1 MSNDIIV
8 REMQAEGATYTN
20 VAQKLD
26 LPYEM
31 VRSVS
36 HEAGI
41 VRKRGVP
48 VGTRG
53 VRRNHKIDDEKLK
66 QLVADGI
73 GLKAIAS
80 HFSCTKQ
87 AVWCAKKRLGLPS
100 SK

>member
-1 MSNDIIV
+1 MGNDIIV

-26 LPYEM
+26 LPYEK

-53 VRRNHKIDDEKLK
+53 ARRNHKIDDEKLK
-66 QLVADGI
+66 QLVADGL
-73 GLKAIAS
+73 GLKAIAG

-87 AVWCAKKRLGLPS
+87 AVWCAKKRLGL
-100 SK
+100 

>member
-1 MSNDIIV
+1 MSNEIIL

-26 LPYEM
+26 LPYER

-66 QLVADGI
+66 QLVADGL
-73 GLKAIAS
+73 GLKAIAE

-87 AVWCAKKRLGLPS
+87 AVWCAKKRLGL
-100 SK
+100 

>member
-1 MSNDIIV
+1 
-8 REMQAEGATYTN
+8 MQAEGATYTN

-26 LPYEM
+26 LPYEK

-66 QLVADGI
+66 QLVADGL
-73 GLKAIAS
+73 GLKAIAE

-87 AVWCAKKRLGLPS
+87 AVWCAKKRLGL
-100 SK
+100 

>member
-1 MSNDIIV
+1 MSNDIIL

-26 LPYEM
+26 LPYEK

-66 QLVADGI
+66 QLVVDGL
-73 GLKAIAS
+73 GLKAIAE

-87 AVWCAKKRLGLPS
+87 AVWCAKKRLGL
-100 SK
+100 

>member
-1 MSNDIIV
+1 MSNDIIL

-26 LPYEM
+26 LPYEK

-66 QLVADGI
+66 QLVADGL
-73 GLKAIAS
+73 GLKAIAE

-87 AVWCAKKRLGLPS
+87 AVWCAKKRLGL
-100 SK
+100 

>member
-1 MSNDIIV
+1 MSNDIIL

-26 LPYEM
+26 LPYER

-66 QLVADGI
+66 QLVADGL
-73 GLKAIAS
+73 GLKAIAE

-87 AVWCAKKRLGLPS
+87 AVWCAKKRLGL
-100 SK
+100 

>member
-1 MSNDIIV
+1 MSNDIIL

-20 VAQKLD
+20 VAQKLY
-26 LPYEM
+26 LPYEK

-66 QLVADGI
+66 QLVADGL
-73 GLKAIAS
+73 GLKAIAV

-87 AVWCAKKRLGLPS
+87 AVWCAKKRLGL
-100 SK
+100 